1 MSDQAINKD
10 SISIALVGKGGAG
23 VLTAGAILLTAAAR
37 CGRYGLLIP
46 AVGPQIRGGESAALL
61 RLGETP
67 INCLDDHFDVLLG
80 INWQHAE
87 RFRTDIPLTADSL
100 VVTDPSAGDV
110 PEFITAAG
118 VRIHELEM
126 QALSAT
132 VTGGRP
138 NMVALLITNS
148 FISVGLTSYF
158 PPRANPKS
166 CLVKSVA
173 LRIYSSM
180 ALTCSE
186 CGWEGSRSTDIN
198 EARPWMPINRLLK
211 S

>member
-61 RLGETP
+61 RLGKTP

-110 PEFITAAG
+110 PEFITATG

-138 NMVALLITNS
+138 NMVAL
-148 FISVGLTSYF
+148 GY
-158 PPRANPKS
+158 
-166 CLVKSVA
+166 VA
-173 LRIYSSM
+173 RLAGIADS
-180 ALTCSE
+180 ALLQAHRE
-186 CGWEGSRSTDIN
+186 K
-198 EARPWMPINRLLK
+198 ARGKRP
-211 S
+211 